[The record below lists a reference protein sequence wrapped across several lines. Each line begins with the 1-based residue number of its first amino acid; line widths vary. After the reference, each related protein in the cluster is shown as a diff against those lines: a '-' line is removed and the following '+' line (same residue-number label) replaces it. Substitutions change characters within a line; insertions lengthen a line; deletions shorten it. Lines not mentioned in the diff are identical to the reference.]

1 MRSRETQGKLWLAFV
16 SCALLT
22 LFGSA
27 PAGAA
32 VAPGDL
38 LVADSSFAG
47 LYRVDPKTGAAT
59 PFAANTDAVNVLS
72 PLFGSPSDVTV
83 DPAGRIL
90 ATDTGADGGTGAV
103 IEVDPVTGR
112 QTLVSSNSQPVN
124 AGSGLFAQPNGL
136 EVLPSGVI
144 LVVDRNAFGFEGGLI
159 AVDPATGKQ
168 TVFSSND
175 QPVNAGSQLFG
186 DPRGGIAVLPSG
198 VVLVGD
204 SGTAA
209 SGLIAVEP
217 STGQQ
222 SIFSN
227 DSQPVNAASA
237 FYEIPVDPL
246 LTPDGA
252 LYVADQ
258 NAFGDGGIIGVDPAS
273 GKESLVS
280 SNDQPVNAGS
290 GLFAD
295 PFNLALGNDGRIVV
309 ADASAFGGACSEGC
323 GGVIAVDRVT
333 GRQEVLSSNNQPVN
347 AGSLPFNSPLGVAVV
362 PLAAVDPLRCEAR
375 VATVV
380 GTPGRERLEGTP
392 GPDVIAAQGGQ
403 DTILGFGGADLV
415 CAGDGPDV
423 IKGGKGKDR
432 MLGEPGNDKLFGNAG
447 RDKLIGGRG
456 RDLLTGGKG
465 ADKLRGGPGRDK
477 LRK

>member
-1 MRSRETQGKLWLAFV
+1 MGSGETQGKLPWALALCV
-16 SCALLT
+16 LLT
-22 LFGSA
+22 LFGSV
-27 PAGAA
+27 PAQAA
-32 VAPGDL
+32 VAPGDV
-38 LVADSSFAG
+38 LVADSSLAG
-47 LYRVDPKTGAAT
+47 LYRVDPKTGAAS
-59 PFAANTDAVNVLS
+59 PFASNTDAVNAS
-72 PLFGSPSDVTV
+72 SQLFATPSDVTV

-90 ATDTGADGGTGAV
+90 VADPGADGGTGAV
-103 IEVDPVTGR
+103 IEVDAATGK

-124 AGSGLFAQPNGL
+124 AGSGLFAEPAGL

-144 LVVDRNAFGFEGGLI
+144 LVVDRYAFGFRGGVI

-186 DPRGGIAVLPSG
+186 DARGGIAVLPSG
-198 VVLVGD
+198 IVLVGD
-204 SGTAA
+204 SGAA
-209 SGLIAVEP
+209 TSGLIAVDP
-217 STGQQ
+217 ATGKQ

-227 DSQPVNAASA
+227 DSQPVNAGTG

-258 NAFGDGGIIGVDPAS
+258 NAFGDGGIVGVDPAS
-273 GKESLVS
+273 GKQSRVS
-280 SNDQPVNAGS
+280 SNDQPVNAGN

-295 PFNLALGNDGRIVV
+295 PFNLALGTDGRIVV

-323 GGVIAVDRVT
+323 GGVIAVDRAT
-333 GRQEVLSSNNQPVN
+333 GRQEALSSNNQPAN
-347 AGSLPFNSPLGVAVV
+347 AGSLPFDNPLGVAVV
-362 PLAAVDPLRCEAR
+362 PLRCEGR

-380 GTPGRERLEGTP
+380 ATPGPDRIVGTS
-392 GPDVIAAQGGQ
+392 GPDVIAAQGGK
-403 DTILGFGGADLV
+403 DTVLGFGGADLV
-415 CAGDGPDV
+415 CAGDGPDLA
-423 IKGGKGKDR
+423 KGGKGKDR
-432 MLGEPGNDKLFGNAG
+432 MLGELGKDKLFGNSG

-456 RDLLTGGKG
+456 RDLLKGGKG
-465 ADKLRGGPGRDK
+465 VDKLRGGPGRDK